1 MEGRET
7 GERLSGLRRS
17 RMWTQVRL
25 AEVAGVSPTTVSG
38 IESGRISRPHFGTLG
53 KLARALGVDPRDLL
67 ALSPAPAGAEQ
78 GPAPMSL
85 EWARTSAEA
94 EFEKGLDEASL
105 NRLEALSRELDEER
119 GRLQALYGEFP
130 RDSEQRRLIKR
141 QIRSVSAQSG
151 SVSTTIMFHRHAGE
165 GARNEAEPDG
175 EESGAAPQAADR
187 NDNGRRS

>member
-7 GERLSGLRRS
+7 GGRLIGLRRS

-25 AEVAGVSPTTVSG
+25 AEEAGVSPTTVSG

-53 KLARALGVDPRDLL
+53 KLARALGVDPRELL
-67 ALSPAPAGAEQ
+67 ADPSASTTAEED
-78 GPAPMSL
+78 PAPMSL

-105 NRLEALSRELDEER
+105 NRLEALSRELAEER

-130 RDSEQRRLIKR
+130 RDSEQRRFIKR

-151 SVSTTIMFHRHAGE
+151 SVSTSIMFHRHAGE
-165 GARNEAEPDG
+165 GARNEAEPAREKDG
-175 EESGAAPQAADR
+175 APPQAADR
-187 NDNGRRS
+187 GDNGRRS